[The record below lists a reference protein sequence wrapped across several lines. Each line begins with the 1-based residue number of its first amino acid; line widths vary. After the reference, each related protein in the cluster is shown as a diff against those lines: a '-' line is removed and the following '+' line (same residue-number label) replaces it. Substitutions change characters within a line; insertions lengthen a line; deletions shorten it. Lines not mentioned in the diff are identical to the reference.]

1 MSRWVYKLYQCMS
14 WMTLVCSRRT
24 FFTFWVTFIIFFLR
38 KGWHTREN
46 TPINDYW
53 ACVMVQC
60 RWWLRHVFFF
70 CVIHFVPGCLCV
82 YFLPRCI
89 KLIHAFSPCSYLT
102 SYFISWFSFPCAFL
116 LLLFP
121 LSRHL
126 GFSSAVS
133 CSPRWPPLPWLPFC
147 VCI

>member
-1 MSRWVYKLYQCMS
+1 MSLQ
-14 WMTLVCSRRT
+14 TLPVHELND
-24 FFTFWVTFIIFFLR
+24 FGLFTQNIFYFLSNFYNIFFKKRVAYKR
-38 KGWHTREN
+38 KHTS
-46 TPINDYW
+46 INDYW